1 MSKERWKARTD
12 EKDADPALRILG
24 LVIPSSFVI
33 RISSLLSLA
42 IANPAGDNRPV
53 DVGNLIR
60 SSEHPSEAK
69 SMKRGFSS
77 SRFDWLTT
85 ADCILRRFYFRHDEA
100 EFPTA
105 SQSVC
110 NLWTSRGSRAAD
122 CASSDALRPLNN
134 WAIIEDHHELL
145 STGETPAPWARSAS
159 TKGRPRTFSGP
170 ARASSET
177 KNTLATHRRIFWKR
191 RRPKKTSD
199 AIAQRSAT
207 TTAVPALARAT
218 AAVA

>member
-1 MSKERWKARTD
+1 
-12 EKDADPALRILG
+12 
-24 LVIPSSFVI
+24 
-33 RISSLLSLA
+33 
-42 IANPAGDNRPV
+42 
-53 DVGNLIR
+53 
-60 SSEHPSEAK
+60 
-69 SMKRGFSS
+69 MKRGFSS

-105 SQSVC
+105 SQTVC

>member
-1 MSKERWKARTD
+1 
-12 EKDADPALRILG
+12 
-24 LVIPSSFVI
+24 
-33 RISSLLSLA
+33 
-42 IANPAGDNRPV
+42 
-53 DVGNLIR
+53 
-60 SSEHPSEAK
+60 
-69 SMKRGFSS
+69 MKRGFSS

-100 EFPTA
+100 EFPAA
-105 SQSVC
+105 SQTVC

-170 ARASSET
+170 ARAGSKT
-177 KNTLATHRRIFWKR
+177 KNILATHRRIFWKWR
-191 RRPKKTSD
+191 RRTETGA
-199 AIAQRSAT
+199 AIAQR
-207 TTAVPALARAT
+207 PAT
-218 AAVA
+218 AATTPAPTAAGAIAALA